1 MDSGRIIL
9 LLLMQKYGMKRMS
22 MFRIE
27 HILMKHQVGFIS
39 GTKKAVV
46 EGADVDKL
54 DDSTWI
60 DIPCETEF
68 PLWTYT
74 NNTTDKTSPVLN
86 GVQVLINGVTQT
98 SPTFTLKQ
106 GDTVTIRADI
116 TDDSKVEAGAILYPA
131 NWDKLTTQQYMEMYA
146 AGNLRFNMYA
156 TEYDLEAVKTL
167 NAPFYEGEYYLYYIT
182 MNDTCGNASLYFN
195 EDIAPLMKEVAKNP
209 SNAGLVENET
219 TTTALNKVASNIAT
233 IITKEGAVNAD
244 TKAKVEAA
252 IAAGKTIS
260 VDLTVSSVPAS
271 SINSKERE
279 DIQKKADGVFGE
291 TTKLAYLDIN
301 MNILANGTAL
311 GELLELGEEISIT
324 VTLPQEL
331 QGDYY
336 YNVIRYHEKADGT
349 VETSILDAVKNAD
362 GTLTFKTDR
371 FSTYAIAYSTNAPIV
386 ESPKTADMDMTFMY
400 LALAVSAIAAVA
412 VSKKMRK
419 AA

>member
-116 TDDSKVEAGAILYPA
+116 TDDSKVEAVAILYPA

-146 AGNLRFNMYA
+146 AGKFRFYMYA

-167 NAPFYEGEYYLYYIT
+167 
-182 MNDTCGNASLYFN
+182 
-195 EDIAPLMKEVAKNP
+195 
-209 SNAGLVENET
+209 
-219 TTTALNKVASNIAT
+219 
-233 IITKEGAVNAD
+233 
-244 TKAKVEAA
+244 
-252 IAAGKTIS
+252 
-260 VDLTVSSVPAS
+260 
-271 SINSKERE
+271 
-279 DIQKKADGVFGE
+279 
-291 TTKLAYLDIN
+291 
-301 MNILANGTAL
+301 
-311 GELLELGEEISIT
+311 
-324 VTLPQEL
+324 
-331 QGDYY
+331 
-336 YNVIRYHEKADGT
+336 
-349 VETSILDAVKNAD
+349 
-362 GTLTFKTDR
+362 
-371 FSTYAIAYSTNAPIV
+371 NAPIV